1 MMPPRPPP
9 LGENHQRTAPVDAY
23 LQHRLHRPQIENWQ
37 HDSVAVLTALKP
49 ADELAA
55 ACVCERAIVE
65 PVEPVE
71 PDSSTT
77 RLALPVA
84 AGNDS
89 GAGRLN
95 PRAPQFQKGFVIRRG

>member
-9 LGENHQRTAPVDAY
+9 LGENQQRTDPVDAY
-23 LQHRLHRPQIENWQ
+23 LQHRLHRPQIKNWQ

-49 ADELAA
+49 ADDLAA
-55 ACVCERAIVE
+55 VCVGERAIVE
-65 PVEPVE
+65 TFE